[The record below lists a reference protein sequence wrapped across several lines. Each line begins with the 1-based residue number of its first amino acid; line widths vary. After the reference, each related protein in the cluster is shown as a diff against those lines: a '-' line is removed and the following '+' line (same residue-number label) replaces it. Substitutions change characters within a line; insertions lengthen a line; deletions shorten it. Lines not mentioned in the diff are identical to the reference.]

1 MRGVGPD
8 DDISSLSIA
17 NDACSYFTSFAD
29 SDLVR
34 RERTLSAGETP
45 PANSARGNLLSFGR
59 LRLSLADG
67 EGGTMTVLLDLNFI
81 PQISTASSGYRGSR
95 ASDIA
100 SIASHRDISLS
111 GRSHG
116 KRRFD
121 DADEDDSRRAV
132 RLDLSS
138 TSTIKRRK
146 ILPPKISGPASKGN
160 KCLVQTPPIYKTS
173 LFGPELAHEMPT
185 GPGHIIEDPKL
196 IQEIERR
203 EESEC
208 GLDLIGADVVS
219 PKNEELNNRGP
230 SLRQLVF
237 RPKGIGS
244 SNRH

>member
-1 MRGVGPD
+1 MQALSRSSSVRGVGPD

-17 NDACSYFTSFAD
+17 NDACSYSTSFAG

-45 PANSARGNLLSFGR
+45 PANSARGTLLSFGR

-81 PQISTASSGYRGSR
+81 PQISTASRGYLGSR

-121 DADEDDSRRAV
+121 DEGEDGPHRAVGPNLSSPSTKEGRSSHPRFPVPQARATNACFRHLPYTRRA
-132 RLDLSS
+132 SS
-138 TSTIKRRK
+138 
-146 ILPPKISGPASKGN
+146 
-160 KCLVQTPPIYKTS
+160 V
-173 LFGPELAHEMPT
+173 
-185 GPGHIIEDPKL
+185 
-196 IQEIERR
+196 
-203 EESEC
+203 
-208 GLDLIGADVVS
+208 
-219 PKNEELNNRGP
+219 P
-230 SLRQLVF
+230 S
-237 RPKGIGS
+237 
-244 SNRH
+244 